1 MDSYVFFAPNAFQI
15 RLSTANMTV
24 FWGLRAPT
32 IHHQQCT
39 EKCFSDRSFFSQR
52 LSRKEVFTHRSSYTP
67 MLYAK
72 MLCTAQHCRC
82 PLHTEAFTHRRS
94 HTHTQKLLHRETCAQ
109 TASTRRSF
117 LSPPPKNQANRYLSL
132 DLFRF
137 LSFPFQIMNANG

>member
-15 RLSTANMTV
+15 SLNTANMTV
-24 FWGLRAPT
+24 FGGLRAPT

-94 HTHTQKLLHRETCAQ
+94 HTHTHKSFYTEKLVHKQLLHEEV
-109 TASTRRSF
+109 S
-117 LSPPPKNQANRYLSL
+117 SPPQKKSGKQVFELGS
-132 DLFRF
+132 F
-137 LSFPFQIMNANG
+137 SFPVVSLPDNEC